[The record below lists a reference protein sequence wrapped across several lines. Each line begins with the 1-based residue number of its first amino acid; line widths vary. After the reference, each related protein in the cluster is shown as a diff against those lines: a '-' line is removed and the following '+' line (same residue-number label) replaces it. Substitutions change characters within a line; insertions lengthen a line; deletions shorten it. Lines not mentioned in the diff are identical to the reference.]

1 MKLAFFVSDY
11 PVTSET
17 FIVRQIAG
25 MIDLGHDVTVIAG
38 YVNKGIEDPLRGKVT
53 VMPIRASLSAGDHI
67 DIIAGLISPGRSL
80 SCKALFRT
88 AASAVKNRMLGTLS
102 DIYHSQRRN
111 LGDYDAIIAH
121 FGPAGVRAMLLR
133 DAGLLSGP
141 IATVFHGMDMTD
153 RVILKKYRYLY
164 RQLFKRTEMLLPISD
179 LWKAKLVEWGAAL
192 EKIKVHR
199 MGVDFDTD
207 HVASDSV
214 SDGTDHL
221 EILSVGR
228 FVEKKGLEYA
238 ISGVLKSGV
247 KCKYTIVGYGPLE
260 ERLREIAAGNDNI
273 CFAGKVDHA
282 GVFQLLSK
290 SNVFLLPSVTAS
302 NGDMEGIPVSIME
315 AMAANVLVLA
325 TRHSGIPE
333 LVEDGVNGILVDER
347 NSDQIAGS
355 LREIVSGQIDLSKM
369 IKAARA
375 KVENL
380 YNNKTLDYQLLD
392 ILQSI
397 SRR

>member
-25 MIDLGHDVTVIAG
+25 MVELGHDVTIIAG
-38 YVNKGIEDPLRGKVT
+38 YVNNDKDSLRGRVR
-53 VMPIRASLSAGDHI
+53 VLPIRTALSARNHI
-67 DIIAGLISPGRSL
+67 DIISGLVWPSKGRSL
-80 SCKALFRT
+80 KKILR
-88 AASAVKNRMLGTLS
+88 AATSAVKNRVFGVLL
-102 DIYHSQRRN
+102 DIYYSRHCN
-111 LGDYDAIIAH
+111 FGDYDAIIAH

-153 RVILKKYRYLY
+153 RAILRKYKYLY
-164 RQLFKRTEMLLPISD
+164 GELFKRTEILLPISD
-179 LWKAKLVEWGAAL
+179 LWKCKLIEWGA
-192 EKIKVHR
+192 ESSKVKVHR
-199 MGVDFDTD
+199 MGVDIDTD
-207 HVASDSV
+207 HV
-214 SDGTDHL
+214 GMTFGPNRTDFL

-247 KCKYTIVGYGPLE
+247 RCKYTIVGYGPLE
-260 ERLREIAAGNDNI
+260 EELRKVAAGDDNI
-273 CFAGKVDHA
+273 HFAGKVDHA
-282 GVFQLLSK
+282 GVFRLLSK

-315 AMAANVLVLA
+315 AMAANVIVLA

-333 LVEDGVNGILVDER
+333 LVEDGINGILVDER
-347 NSDQIAGS
+347 NSDQISEA
-355 LREIVSGQIDLSKM
+355 LKNIASGKIDMVELT
-369 IKAARA
+369 KAART
-375 KVENL
+375 KVERT
-380 YNNKTLDYQLLD
+380 YNNRILDNELSQ

-397 SRR
+397 PRS

>member
-25 MIDLGHDVTVIAG
+25 MVDLGHDVTVIAG
-38 YVNKGIEDPLRGKVT
+38 YVNKDVKDSLHGKVT
-53 VMPIRASLSAGDHI
+53 VMPIRASLSARDHI
-67 DIIAGLISPGRSL
+67 NIIAGLMWPGTNL
-80 SCKALFRT
+80 SYRAIFHT
-88 AASAVKNRMLGTLS
+88 AASAVKNKIFGTLS
-102 DIYHSQRRN
+102 DIYHSRRRD
-111 LGDYDAIIAH
+111 LGNYDAIIAH

-153 RVILKKYRYLY
+153 EVILKKYKYLY
-164 RQLFKRTEMLLPISD
+164 SELFKRTEILLPISD
-179 LWKAKLVEWGAAL
+179 LWKDKLVEWGADL

-199 MGVDFDTD
+199 MGVDLSTHEINRTSQPELTD
-207 HVASDSV
+207 Y
-214 SDGTDHL
+214 L

-238 ISGVLKSGV
+238 ISGVIKSGV

-260 ERLREIAAGNDNI
+260 EQLRRAAAGNDNI
-273 CFAGKVDHA
+273 HFVGKVDHA
-282 GVFQLLSK
+282 GVFRLLSK

-315 AMAANVLVLA
+315 AMAADVLVLA

-333 LVEDGVNGILVDER
+333 LVEDGINGILVDER
-347 NSDQIAGS
+347 NSDQIAGA
-355 LREIVSGQIDLSKM
+355 LKEIASGKIDIPKLTKS
-369 IKAARA
+369 ARV
-375 KVENL
+375 KVENA
-380 YNNKTLDYQLLD
+380 YNNETLDNQLSD
-392 ILQSI
+392 ILRSI
-397 SRR
+397 SSG